1 MRANVNWLPPVLP
14 IWKQSNQIQLAELL
28 FVSIEIRVRLRV
40 SIYVRRSQNECMF
53 CADWVGYF
61 YLELCDYNEE
71 RESTKHFHYVVSVK
85 TKTKIVRSL
94 APAHAG
100 MSMPNDLNNV
110 LGR

>member
-1 MRANVNWLPPVLP
+1 MP
-14 IWKQSNQIQLAELL
+14 IGLDI
-28 FVSIEIRVRLRV
+28 F
-40 SIYVRRSQNECMF
+40 
-53 CADWVGYF
+53 F

-100 MSMPNDLNNV
+100 HEHGKRFD
-110 LGR
+110 RFE